1 MPTSSPAYHPVIDL
15 RPPTVT
21 KVIQQRE
28 QTVEEIYTQLSQ
40 PDITALV
47 LTGIGGAGKSTVA
60 ALVYEY
66 AEKQRRK
73 GAGIFQDA
81 PLWLT
86 VNESA
91 TMSDLVGT
99 LNDALSK
106 PVPDIEKLPP
116 EQQAVAL
123 FNALNVVDKPRLIV
137 FDQFENLL
145 DQQTGRAL
153 SERPGV
159 GEWLDTINSR
169 QCQSRI
175 LLTSRRW
182 LQGTRAY
189 PAACMQE
196 YHVGSMTIPEGIE
209 LLRKQGIT
217 GTDDELSKAVKRCEG
232 HPFALILLASLLR
245 NHNLSLSAMFKE
257 PVHPTYA
264 QLWSG
269 DIAHN
274 LLDLIFTKQLNETQ
288 RGLLLAFSI
297 YREAVPLAAAQALMA
312 ETPECAEGTD
322 TGRSQCATCPTPA
335 QRPRRR
341 SLPSARHCCQLCPGS
356 LQ

>member
-1 MPTSSPAYHPVIDL
+1 MTRDNTSANRSIYISFSHHQLLLFPTTCRCTSADPSPPPPSSVQPFTPQPPIPTSSPAYHPVIDL
-15 RPPTVT
+15 PPPTVT

-66 AEKQRRK
+66 AEKQRHK

-86 VNESA
+86 VNESV

-99 LNDALSK
+99 LNDALGK

-145 DQQTGRAL
+145 D
-153 SERPGV
+153 
-159 GEWLDTINSR
+159 
-169 QCQSRI
+169 
-175 LLTSRRW
+175 
-182 LQGTRAY
+182 
-189 PAACMQE
+189 
-196 YHVGSMTIPEGIE
+196 
-209 LLRKQGIT
+209 
-217 GTDDELSKAVKRCEG
+217 
-232 HPFALILLASLLR
+232 
-245 NHNLSLSAMFKE
+245 
-257 PVHPTYA
+257 
-264 QLWSG
+264 
-269 DIAHN
+269 
-274 LLDLIFTKQLNETQ
+274 
-288 RGLLLAFSI
+288 
-297 YREAVPLAAAQALMA
+297 
-312 ETPECAEGTD
+312 
-322 TGRSQCATCPTPA
+322 
-335 QRPRRR
+335 
-341 SLPSARHCCQLCPGS
+341 
-356 LQ
+356 

>member
-1 MPTSSPAYHPVIDL
+1 MSMPKNNAVRERVYSS
-15 RPPTVT
+15 R
-21 KVIQQRE
+21 
-28 QTVEEIYTQLSQ
+28 
-40 PDITALV
+40 
-47 LTGIGGAGKSTVA
+47 
-60 ALVYEY
+60 
-66 AEKQRRK
+66 
-73 GAGIFQDA
+73 

-99 LNDALSK
+99 LNDVLSK

-182 LQGTRAY
+182 LQGTRAI
-189 PAACMQE
+189 QR
-196 YHVGSMTIPEGIE
+196 HVCKNIMLE
-209 LLRKQGIT
+209 
-217 GTDDELSKAVKRCEG
+217 V
-232 HPFALILLASLLR
+232 
-245 NHNLSLSAMFKE
+245 
-257 PVHPTYA
+257 
-264 QLWSG
+264 
-269 DIAHN
+269 
-274 LLDLIFTKQLNETQ
+274 
-288 RGLLLAFSI
+288 
-297 YREAVPLAAAQALMA
+297 
-312 ETPECAEGTD
+312 
-322 TGRSQCATCPTPA
+322 
-335 QRPRRR
+335 
-341 SLPSARHCCQLCPGS
+341 
-356 LQ
+356 